1 MGKIRYNVATSL
13 DGFIASS
20 DGSTNWIIDDK
31 SIDFDA
37 LYAQFS
43 VFLMGRKTYE
53 ALLHHGNPLQGRKR
67 ESIIVASTTLSADEN
82 PEITVLS
89 DGVVEFARSLKSTTE
104 RDIWLMGG
112 GDLATQ
118 LLAAGLVDTIEVGI
132 MPVVIGEGIPM
143 VTGTKA
149 GNGGYKLEVER
160 LERLESGILLVNYNV
175 VQGPETDTAQSS
187 PPPHK

>member
-1 MGKIRYNVATSL
+1 MGRIRYNVATSL
-13 DGFIASS
+13 DGFIASP
-20 DGSTNWIIDDK
+20 DGSTDWIIDDK

-53 ALLHHGNPLQGRKR
+53 VLLHHGDPLKGRKR
-67 ESIIVASTTLSADEN
+67 ESIVVASTTLSADDN

-89 DGVVEFARSLKSTTE
+89 GGVVEFARSLKTTAE

-112 GDLATQ
+112 GDLAAQ

-143 VTGTKA
+143 VTGSKM
-149 GNGGYKLEVER
+149 GDGGYKLEVER

-175 VQGPETDTAQSS
+175 VQGPRD
-187 PPPHK
+187 